1 MSEENDD
8 FFDEGEDQAVEEFNH
23 LSTVLY
29 ERVSEFA
36 EDEDVADDMLP
47 LLLLQLSLKLHT
59 VNYAESVA
67 KPSAAGLK
75 LDLDRFAATPK
86 TSFAKRRRRP
96 MGSSRRPGRRSQPPQ
111 RRRTRAEHGVG
122 VALD

>member
-1 MSEENDD
+1 MSDENDD
-8 FFDEGEDQAVEEFNH
+8 LFGEDADQAVEEFNH

-29 ERVSEFA
+29 ERVTEFA

-47 LLLLQLSLKLHT
+47 LLLLQLSLKLRM

-75 LDLDRFAATPK
+75 LDLDRFRRDVDDLIRETKKDADGFIARAREAIAAAT
-86 TSFAKRRRRP
+86 
-96 MGSSRRPGRRSQPPQ
+96 
-111 RRRTRAEHGVG
+111 AE
-122 VALD
+122 DDET